1 MFVSLLPLGFA
12 TVFAPRLVLQV
23 AGAMSTGTDATD
35 EELMLAYVEGDR
47 AAFRVLFE
55 RFGPRIHR
63 MVRRHV
69 PSDDDARDL
78 VQQTFLKLHG
88 ARHDF
93 RTDAMLRPWLLTI
106 AMNLLR
112 ERWRSAKRRKSVP
125 VDDVELASDS
135 RTSEPLETRLRR
147 ERVIAAVAV
156 LPEAQREVIELHWFQ
171 ELPFA
176 EVAMIVGAN
185 EGAVRVRAHR
195 AYERL
200 KLSLGGEVGR

>member
-1 MFVSLLPLGFA
+1 MFAHASVPMESF
-12 TVFAPRLVLQV
+12 VLQV
-23 AGAMSTGTDATD
+23 GTAMPMGSDATD

-47 AAFRVLFE
+47 AAFRLLFE

-88 ARHDF
+88 ARNDF
-93 RTDAMLRPWLLTI
+93 RADALLRPWLLTI

-112 ERWRSAKRRKSVP
+112 ERWRSAKRRRSVP
-125 VDDVELASDS
+125 VDDVELASDA

-147 ERVIAAVAV
+147 ERVIVAVAS
-156 LPEAQREVIELHWFQ
+156 LPESQREVIELHWFQ

-176 EVAMIVGAN
+176 EIASIVGAS

-195 AYERL
+195 GYERL
-200 KLSLGGEVGR
+200 KQSLGNEVVR

>member
-1 MFVSLLPLGFA
+1 MLGLASVHPVSH
-12 TVFAPRLVLQV
+12 VLQV
-23 AGAMSTGTDATD
+23 GIAMAMGSDATD

-47 AAFRVLFE
+47 AAFRLLFE

-63 MVRRHV
+63 MVRRHL

-93 RTDAMLRPWLLTI
+93 RVDAALRPWLLTI

-112 ERWRSAKRRKSVP
+112 ERWRAAKHRRSVP
-125 VDDVELASDS
+125 VDDVELASDA

-147 ERVIAAVAV
+147 ERVVAAVAS
-156 LPEAQREVIELHWFQ
+156 LPESQREVIELHWFQ

-176 EVAMIVGAN
+176 EIAEIVGAS

-195 AYERL
+195 GYERL
-200 KLSLGGEVGR
+200 KQSLGGEGVS

>member
-1 MFVSLLPLGFA
+1 MFHSLLVPLVP
-12 TVFAPRLVLQV
+12 TVVQV
-23 AGAMSTGTDATD
+23 CGVTPTGPDASD
-35 EELMLAYVEGDR
+35 EELMLAYVGGDR
-47 AAFRVLFE
+47 AAFRTLFE

-63 MVRRHV
+63 MVRRHL

-88 ARHDF
+88 ARNDF
-93 RTDAMLRPWLLTI
+93 RADAMLRPWLLTI

-112 ERWRSAKRRKSVP
+112 ERWRTQKRRPSVP
-125 VDDVELASDS
+125 VDDVELASDA
-135 RTSEPLETRLRR
+135 RTSEPLESRLLR
-147 ERVIAAVAV
+147 ERVVAAVAA
-156 LPEAQREVIELHWFQ
+156 LPDAQREVVELHWFQ

-176 EVAMIVGAN
+176 EIATIVGAN

-200 KLSLGGEVGR
+200 KQMLGSEVGR